1 MTDKILGIVCLG
13 FAAASQ
19 AWISHDDTALFF
31 TALFLAVGG
40 YELVLGDIRQR
51 MTKG

>member
-1 MTDKILGIVCLG
+1 MNDKILGIACLG

-19 AWISHDDTALFF
+19 AWISHDDTALF
-31 TALFLAVGG
+31 LVVGG